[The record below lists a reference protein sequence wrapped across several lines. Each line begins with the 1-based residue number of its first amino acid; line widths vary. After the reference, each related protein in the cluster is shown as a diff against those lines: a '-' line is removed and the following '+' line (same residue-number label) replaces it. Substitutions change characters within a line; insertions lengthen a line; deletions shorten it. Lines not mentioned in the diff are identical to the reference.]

1 MATSHSILKE
11 TPRYTIVKQV
21 IATTDGGTV
30 LDLSTAKNV
39 TILTSHNT
47 CTLNVPQVDANGV
60 PEDNVGTVDSI
71 QLPAN
76 DMVEVPTSTTAGR
89 IGAGAMP
96 LFLQLGNS
104 SSSTEITVYV
114 YIIHDLHASESLN
127 DSYGTAGSRVTS
139 TAHG

>member
-11 TPRYTIVKQV
+11 TPRYTVVKQEV
-21 IATTDGGTV
+21 ANNDGGTV

-39 TILTSHNT
+39 TILADGAVL
-47 CTLNVPQVDANGV
+47 LNVPQVDANGV
-60 PEDNVGTVDSI
+60 PVDNTATADAI
-71 QLPAN
+71 NLPAN
-76 DMVEVPTSTTAGR
+76 DMVEAPTASTAGR

-96 LFLQLGNS
+96 LFLQIGNTS
-104 SSSTEITVYV
+104 GAERTVYI

-127 DSYGTAGSRVTS
+127 DSYLTSRVTS